1 MSIRFELKL
10 IVSARAL
17 LKGLPLWG
25 LPAADSL
32 ICSALALMYRHLSS
46 CRVMLALITI
56 LAFEGIYPVEVKA
69 AFAFILDLWLV
80 VRVWVFLGV
89 YAFYVRLASLSL
101 QTF

>member
-1 MSIRFELKL
+1 
-10 IVSARAL
+10 
-17 LKGLPLWG
+17 
-25 LPAADSL
+25 
-32 ICSALALMYRHLSS
+32 
-46 CRVMLALITI
+46 MLALITI